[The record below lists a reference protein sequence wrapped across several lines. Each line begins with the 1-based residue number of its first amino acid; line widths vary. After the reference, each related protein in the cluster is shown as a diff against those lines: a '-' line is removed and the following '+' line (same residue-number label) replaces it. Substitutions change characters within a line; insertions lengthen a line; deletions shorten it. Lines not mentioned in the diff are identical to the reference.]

1 MGLSDR
7 YRKMDSFQLMEEFVE
22 LQKGKKK
29 KYFNPFAFLYKL
41 LTEDHKQE

>member
-7 YRKMDSFQLMEEFVE
+7 YRKMDSFQLMEESVDVQEVE
-22 LQKGKKK
+22 KKK
-29 KYFNPFAFLYKL
+29 WFNLFTFFYKL

>member
-7 YRKMDSFQLMEEFVE
+7 YRKMDSFQLMEEFANVQTE
-22 LQKGKKK
+22 EKK
-29 KYFNPFAFLYKL
+29 KYFNPFVFLYKL

>member
-7 YRKMDSFQLMEEFVE
+7 YRKMDSFQLMEEFTDV
-22 LQKGKKK
+22 QKEEKK
-29 KYFNPFAFLYKL
+29 KYFNPFTFFYKL